1 MRTKISFLSLLV
13 LCLLLGMPRLTLA
26 DDPGN
31 RDSCRVE
38 CLDVTLPQQQI
49 VVQVSVYNDEDLG
62 GVAIPLA
69 FGSPPLD
76 VVCDSV
82 SFAGTRV
89 ENAEYL
95 GANMDA
101 LGYKLVFYAIFVDSN
116 LTPGDGAV
124 ANLYFTAGPD
134 WDSTLCVQIDTTFY
148 PPTTIL
154 EFTPRATGQALFP
167 DFKKGCLG
175 SGIVPVP
182 ELVAPADSANV
193 CSPDTHELVWSKSQE
208 NLFYTLQYAE
218 DPNFTT
224 GVVTVP
230 DLWDTTYAVELS
242 RGTYYWHV
250 MAGNLCGKESPYQ
263 DQPSSFYVF
272 ESGDATSSGD
282 VGAGDIVYIINY
294 LFRQGDPPV
303 PFESGDASCDGD
315 VSANDIVWLISYLYR
330 NGPAPCCP

>member
-1 MRTKISFLSLLV
+1 MIRKLSLIVVLILV
-13 LCLLLGMPRLTLA
+13 LYPPGASLVCA
-26 DDPGN
+26 DDPGD
-31 RDSCRVE
+31 RDTCRME
-38 CLDVTLPQQQI
+38 CLDITLPEQQ
-49 VVQVSVYNDEDLG
+49 VVVEVSVYNDEDLG
-62 GVAIPLA
+62 GVAIPLT

-76 VVCDSV
+76 LSCDSV

-95 GANMDA
+95 GANVDA
-101 LGYKLVFYAIFVDSN
+101 PGYKLVFYAIFIDSN
-116 LTPGDGAV
+116 LTAGDGAV
-124 ANLYFTAGPD
+124 ANLYFTTGPG
-134 WDSTLCVQIDTTFY
+134 WDSTLCLQIDTTFY

-182 ELVAPADSANV
+182 ELAAPADSAKV
-193 CSPDTHELVWSKSQE
+193 CSPDTHEFVWSKSQE

-218 DPNFTT
+218 DSNFTT
-224 GVVTVP
+224 GVVTVGG
-230 DLWDTTYAVELS
+230 LTDTTYAAELS

-250 MAGNLCGKESPYQ
+250 MAANLCGKESPYQ

-272 ESGDATSSGD
+272 QSGDATSSGE

-294 LFRQGDPPV
+294 LFRQGDPPDPV
-303 PFESGDASCDGD
+303 ESGDASCDGD